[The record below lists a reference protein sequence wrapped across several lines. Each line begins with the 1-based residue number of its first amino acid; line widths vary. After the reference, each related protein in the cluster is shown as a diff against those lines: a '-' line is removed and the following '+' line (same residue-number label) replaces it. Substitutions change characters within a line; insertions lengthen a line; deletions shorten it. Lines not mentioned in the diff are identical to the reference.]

1 MKNSALQE
9 RSGRQRHA
17 LAILEYALLLLIGG
31 ALALGLWTRVGHK
44 LLDSLREDPPDS
56 QPAAH

>member
-1 MKNSALQE
+1 MKNSALPE
-9 RSGRQRHA
+9 RRGRHG

-44 LLDSLREDPPDS
+44 LVDSLREDTPES
-56 QPAAH
+56 QPASQ